1 MCAQGR
7 DSDGDSTK
15 VGWRLVAW
23 SFEPDIVRQPITR
36 VASVLGLRRIESG
49 LVEVPGGCFG

>member
-23 SFEPDIVRQPITR
+23 SFGPDILRQPITR
-36 VASVLGLRRIESG
+36 VASVLCLRRIESG
-49 LVEVPGGCFG
+49 LVEVPGG